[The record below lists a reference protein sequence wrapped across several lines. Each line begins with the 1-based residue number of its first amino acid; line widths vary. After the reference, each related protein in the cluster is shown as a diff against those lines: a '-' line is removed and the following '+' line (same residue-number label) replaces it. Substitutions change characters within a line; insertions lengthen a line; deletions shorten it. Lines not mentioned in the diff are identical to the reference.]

1 MKIEVSVSASRA
13 QINIRFLQIG
23 LKKMFSSLISKVFE
37 AHLTIRLS
45 YRKYEGHVNILEL
58 TEEEEGYSGIMFGII
73 FFIFFFI

>member
-1 MKIEVSVSASRA
+1 
-13 QINIRFLQIG
+13 
-23 LKKMFSSLISKVFE
+23 MFSSLISKE

-73 FFIFFFI
+73 FFIFFII